1 MAVYVPERG
10 DIVLLS
16 FDPTR
21 GREQQGTRPAVVISP
36 KLYNRASGLVLVCP
50 VTSKSKGYPFEVAI
64 SADEGIEGVALV
76 DQIRCVDWKAR
87 SARSIGVLTAEQIDD
102 VLAKLRTLTD

>member
-1 MAVYVPERG
+1 M
-10 DIVLLS
+10 LS

-36 KLYNRASGLVLVCP
+36 KLYNRASGLALVCP
-50 VTSKSKGYPFEVAI
+50 ITSKSKGYPFEVAI
-64 SADEGIEGVALV
+64 AADEGIEGVALV
-76 DQIRCVDWKAR
+76 DQVRCIDWKAR
-87 SARSIGVLTAEQIDD
+87 SARSIGVLTAEQIVD